1 MKTKFR
7 TNDGKIVKEIYAKKG
22 IIPTY
27 LGLEPID
34 KNNPS
39 LLRLRVYGYN
49 KTKKELLGKE

>member
-7 TNDGKIVKEIYAKKG
+7 TKDGKTVKEIYAKKG

-34 KNNPS
+34 SNKPA

-49 KTKKELLGKE
+49 KTKKELLGKD